1 MLPLAY
7 SLNGEPF
14 DAPATMAAWRVR
26 KLKKLGAPE
35 IVYGLDGLPL
45 FLPMDADI
53 EDVRHQSGGETGRFR
68 LDPVD
73 DHNKSIPSAPASYVC
88 VHPIA
93 PAPAAPAAPA
103 VPAASASAETTSQL
117 ISALLES
124 QKQHT
129 ELARMY

>member
-1 MLPLAY
+1 V
-7 SLNGEPF
+7 G
-14 DAPATMAAWRVR
+14 D
-26 KLKKLGAPE
+26 
-35 IVYGLDGLPL
+35 GLDVLPL

-53 EDVRHQSGGETGRFR
+53 EDVRHQSRGETGRFR

-73 DHNKSIPSAPASYVC
+73 DHNKSIPSAPTGYVC
-88 VHPIA
+88 VHPSA
-93 PAPAAPAAPA
+93 PAPAAPA
-103 VPAASASAETTSQL
+103 VPAASASADTTSQL